1 MSDAWGHSRSV
12 AKKHKVKVELDTT
25 GESADGSYDMKVYDF
40 SVYLTI
46 AVAFD
51 YVITLPPVV
60 EASFLGPYVI
70 YLRDRNTSYEV
81 VIKDNNDDASLGN
94 ITLDAD
100 DEHVVL
106 VSDGEQWF
114 ELVTGYS

>member
-1 MSDAWGHSRSV
+1 MSGSWGHSRAV
-12 AKKHKVKVELDTT
+12 AKKHKVKVELNST
-25 GESADGSYDMKVYDF
+25 GELAAGSYSMKVYDF

-46 AVAFD
+46 GVAFN
-51 YVITLPPVV
+51 YTITLPPVV
-60 EASFLGPYVI
+60 EASFLGPYVV

-81 VIKDNNDDASLGN
+81 VVEDNNGDAGLSN

-100 DEHVVL
+100 AEHVVL
-106 VSDGEQWF
+106 VSDGERWF